1 MQKSSAY
8 LDKVMMSPKVLEK
21 MKCSKDSFLW
31 QMTHKWSPISDLS
44 HNMETLILSER
55 EKERKK
61 ETQKKEW
68 GRQVKRFDIVCWWS
82 EKIKRAIAIVG
93 KNMNIVHYQILVSS
107 SCVHLYR
114 QKEVVTL
121 KAGFSGSCERGSEA
135 EPTPCYVKR
144 PGVQLVYLGKLG

>member
-31 QMTHKWSPISDLS
+31 QMIEMTHKWSPISDLS

-93 KNMNIVHYQILVSS
+93 KNMNIVHYKSLYCVILCSS
-107 SCVHLYR
+107 VLELNVL
-114 QKEVVTL
+114 Q
-121 KAGFSGSCERGSEA
+121 FSR
-135 EPTPCYVKR
+135 
-144 PGVQLVYLGKLG
+144 KLNKIWNVNS